1 MGDFRRRKAS
11 AHDQAANEGLGGLSR
26 AHAWDTVGSVP
37 ELLLFLLVGVGL
49 GAGFAW
55 ALGHQRRKALAA
67 AEQRLELEL
76 SRAKAEGKVLARRL
90 EVRSEQL
97 ARTAA
102 QRDDYAKI
110 ASTHELRPFRWAA
123 PQWVRKVWKDRRYA
137 GHPASNL
144 EGLTRDFATF
154 RDEHVLVKLDIELL
168 GGWKRLFGG
177 EHESAV
183 GDVTRSLSAGES
195 MMFEGPADRVL
206 EQVVTFI
213 RDDDT
218 GFVTKPDDGEVAWR
232 DPDSPMTWLLTVDV
246 LEGQASPP
254 EVCYVEVLRVQEQ
267 LVERVVEVAPEVA
280 ARLRDHEPA
289 QLVALV
295 DVRELGRS
303 ERRRLESAA
312 LLSALEAVAREEA
325 REAAANELPAAAAV
339 HEQAPDAAAPPTR
352 AVELE
357 GPRT

>member
-1 MGDFRRRKAS
+1 MGAV
-11 AHDQAANEGLGGLSR
+11 Q
-26 AHAWDTVGSVP
+26 
-37 ELLLFLLVGVGL
+37 ELIFLLVGVGL

-55 ALGHQRRKALAA
+55 ALARPRLQALRAS
-67 AEQRLELEL
+67 ERELAYG
-76 SRAKAEGKVLARRL
+76 RARAQAEGKVLARRL

-97 ARTAA
+97 ALATA

-110 ASTHELRPFRWAA
+110 ASSHELQPFRWAA

-144 EGLTRDFATF
+144 EGLTRDFAAF

-177 EHESAV
+177 EHEPSLR
-183 GDVTRSLSAGES
+183 DVTRSLSAGES

-206 EQVVTFI
+206 AQIVTFM

-218 GFVTKPDDGEVAWR
+218 GFVTRGEDGQEQWR
-232 DPDSPMTWLLTVDV
+232 DADSPMTWLLTVDV
-246 LEGQASPP
+246 CEGLASPP
-254 EVCYVEVLRVQEQ
+254 SVEYVEVLRVQEQ
-267 LVERVVEVAPEVA
+267 LVERVVEVSPEVA
-280 ARLRDHEPA
+280 SRLREHVPA

-303 ERRRLESAA
+303 ERRQLESAA
-312 LLSALEAVAREEA
+312 LMSALEAAAREDA
-325 REAAANELPAAAAV
+325 PAATGHERVAEAVV
-339 HEQAPDAAAPPTR
+339 HESVPEDAPPAR

-357 GPRT
+357 QP